1 MKTIVSI
8 LTILLCMASPSYAQ
22 LIAKDSTGV
31 MAISLDEVTIQ
42 ARSIIE
48 KGDRK
53 VILPT
58 QNQLKMSSSGIDL
71 LGKLQLPRITV
82 DIMSGEITTSGNGE
96 VQLRINGVRVTY
108 TEISSLSPEDI
119 LRIEY
124 HDTPGVRYGNA
135 AAVIDYITK
144 NKKAGGSVSGGAIHS
159 LSSNRTSIDDM
170 ISGRYNY
177 GKSEISANV
186 RYIQR
191 KGDWTREYD
200 ERFIFP
206 DNELHRLETGEPT
219 LFNKKLLASNLNYTL
234 QEKGKYLFNAQF
246 RYTLQDNPA
255 GYEDRKSKLYT
266 SDSDIPVSI
275 YDHTQERNHLPSLDL
290 YYQQNLKNDQRLIF
304 NLVGTYIKSSNTR
317 IYQEKQEGIANT
329 ELYSD
334 IAGKKYSLIA
344 EGIYEK
350 KLGQGTLTGG
360 LRHMQSY
367 TDNRYEG
374 EDVMNVLLK
383 QAESYA
389 YTEYK
394 GKIQNWGYI
403 ANLSLNRFYYSQ
415 RDNHSERYGFQ
426 PSLLVSYNPV
436 DNLHFRYHI
445 NLKNNA
451 PSIAYLNDVEQ
462 RIDILQTRRGNPD
475 LKSFRSTIQDFNAIF
490 STGIFSIDALVSYA
504 YEKNPIM
511 ESVIYEEGMFIHT
524 YENQK
529 SFQHLAAEVTFKIK
543 PWKDHISL
551 SVTPGINRYISTGNN
566 YLHTYTLK
574 ELRINLDASYKNWLL
589 SFMTITPP
597 NRYVYS
603 EQLLKGDLM
612 HTLMIGYKQ
621 PAWSIMAGIHNPFM
635 KTYRSENANWSALNP
650 VKSDIH
656 STNMS
661 NTIVVKL
668 NFNLNFG
675 RQYKGAN
682 KGIQNYRYR
691 FRYSARN
698 QRVAFTL
705 DLHHNRRL
713 KI

>member
-1 MKTIVSI
+1 M
-8 LTILLCMASPSYAQ
+8 TILLCMASPSYAQ
-22 LIAKDSTGV
+22 FIAKDSTGTLAV
-31 MAISLDEVTIQ
+31 SLDEVTIQ
-42 ARSIIE
+42 ARSVIE
-48 KGDRK
+48 KSDRK
-53 VILPT
+53 VILPS

-82 DIMSGEITTSGNGE
+82 DVMSGEITTSGNGE
-96 VQLRINGVRVTY
+96 VQLRINGVQVTY
-108 TEISSLSPEDI
+108 TEISALNPNEI

-124 HDTPGVRYGNA
+124 HDTPGARYGNA
-135 AAVIDYITK
+135 SAVIDYITK
-144 NKKAGGSVSGGAIHS
+144 TPKAGGSISGGTFHGI
-159 LSSNRTSIDDM
+159 SSNRTSIDDM
-170 ISGRYNY
+170 FSGRYNY

-206 DNELHRLETGEPT
+206 DKELHRVETGAPT
-219 LFNKKLLASNLNYTL
+219 LFNKKLLTSSLNYSL

-275 YDHTQERNHLPSLDL
+275 YDHTKERNHLPALDL
-290 YYQQNLKNDQRLIF
+290 YYQQNLKNNQRLLF
-304 NLVGTYIKSSNTR
+304 NLVGTYIKSSNQR
-317 IYQEKQEGIANT
+317 MYQEQQEDIAHT
-329 ELYSD
+329 ELFTD
-334 IAGKKYSLIA
+334 ISGHKYSLIA
-344 EGIYEK
+344 EGTYEK
-350 KLGQGTLTGG
+350 KLGQGMLTGG
-360 LRHMQSY
+360 LKHMQAY
-367 TDNRYEG
+367 TDNQYKG
-374 EDVMNVLLK
+374 ENAMNVILK

-389 YTEYK
+389 YAEYK
-394 GKIQNWGYI
+394 GNVENWGYM
-403 ANLSLNRFYYSQ
+403 ANLTLSRFYYSQ
-415 RDNHSERYGFQ
+415 KDNRSEKYGLQ
-426 PSLLVSYNPV
+426 PSFLVSYSPV

-462 RIDILQTRRGNPD
+462 KIDNLQVRRGNPA
-475 LKSFRSTIQDFNAIF
+475 LKSFRSTLQDFNAVF
-490 STGIFSIDALVSYA
+490 STGICSIDALVSYT

-511 ESVIYEEGMFIHT
+511 ESVLYENDMFVHT

-551 SVTPGINRYISTGNN
+551 SVTPGINRYISTGNK

-574 ELRINLDASYKNWLL
+574 ELRINLDASYKNWLV

-597 NRYVYS
+597 NRFVYG
-603 EQLLKGDLM
+603 EQLMKGELM
-612 HTLMIGYKQ
+612 RTLMIGYKQ

-635 KTYRSENANWSALNP
+635 KTYRSENENWSALNP

-661 NTIVVKL
+661 NTIAIKL

-682 KGIQNYRYR
+682 KSIQNVDTD
-691 FRYSARN
+691 SGIL
-698 QRVAFTL
+698 QGTK
-705 DLHHNRRL
+705 D
-713 KI
+713 

>member
-1 MKTIVSI
+1 M
-8 LTILLCMASPSYAQ
+8 TILLCMACPSHAQ

-31 MAISLDEVTIQ
+31 MAISLDEVTIK
-42 ARSIIE
+42 ARSVIE

-58 QNQLKMSSSGIDL
+58 QNQLKISSSGVDL
-71 LGKLQLPRITV
+71 LSRLQLPRITV

-96 VQLRINGVRVTY
+96 VQLRINGVQVTY
-108 TEISSLSPEDI
+108 TEVSALNPEDI

-135 AAVIDYITK
+135 SAVIDYITK
-144 NKKAGGSVSGGAIHS
+144 TRKTGGSIRGGAFHN
-159 LSSNRTSIDDM
+159 LSSDRTSIDDM
-170 ISGRYNY
+170 LSGRYNY
-177 GKSEISANV
+177 GKSEISANI

-206 DNELHRLETGEPT
+206 DKELHRQETGEPT
-219 LFNKKLLASNLNYTL
+219 LFNKKLLTSNLNYSL

-255 GYEDRKSKLYT
+255 GYEDRKSKLYA
-266 SDSDIPVSI
+266 SDSDIPLSI
-275 YDHTQERNHLPSLDL
+275 YDHTKEQNHLPALDL
-290 YYQQNLKNDQRLIF
+290 YYQQDMKNNQRLIF
-304 NLVGTYIKSSNTR
+304 NLVGTYIKSSSTR
-317 IYQEKQEGIANT
+317 IYQEKQEVLT
-329 ELYSD
+329 ETDLYSD
-334 IAGKKYSLIA
+334 ITGKKYSLIA

-350 KLGQGTLTGG
+350 KIGQGTLTGG
-360 LRHMQSY
+360 IRHMQSY
-367 TDNRYEG
+367 TNNQYLGNDAM
-374 EDVMNVLLK
+374 DVILK

-389 YTEYK
+389 YAEYK
-394 GKIQNWGYI
+394 GKIQNWGYMANI
-403 ANLSLNRFYYSQ
+403 AFNRFYYSQ
-415 RDNHSERYGFQ
+415 KNNRSEKYSLQ
-426 PSLLVSYNPV
+426 PSFLVSYNPI

-462 RIDILQTRRGNPD
+462 SIDNLQIRRGNPN
-475 LKSFRSTIQDFNAIF
+475 LKSFRSTIQDFNTVF
-490 STGIFSIDALVSYA
+490 NVGIFSIDVLLSYK
-504 YEKNPIM
+504 YEKSPIM
-511 ESVIYEEGMFIHT
+511 ESVLYEGESFIHT

-543 PWKDHISL
+543 PWKEHISL

-574 ELRINLDASYKNWLL
+574 ELRINLDASYRNWLL

-597 NRYVYS
+597 NRYVYG
-603 EQLLKGDLM
+603 EQLMKGELM

-621 PAWSIMAGIHNPFM
+621 PAWSVMAGVHNPFM
-635 KTYRSENANWSALNP
+635 KTYRSENENWSALNP
-650 VKSDIH
+650 IKSDIH

-661 NTIVVKL
+661 NTFVVKV

-675 RQYKGAN
+675 RQYKSTN
-682 KGIQNYRYR
+682 KTIQNMDTD
-691 FRYSARN
+691 SGIL
-698 QRVAFTL
+698 QGTK
-705 DLHHNRRL
+705 D
-713 KI
+713 

>member
-1 MKTIVSI
+1 M
-8 LTILLCMASPSYAQ
+8 TILLCMACPSHAQ
-22 LIAKDSTGV
+22 FIAKDSTGV
-31 MAISLDEVTIQ
+31 MAISLDEVTIK
-42 ARSIIE
+42 ARSVIE
-48 KGDRK
+48 KDDRK
-53 VILPT
+53 VIFPT
-58 QNQLKMSSSGIDL
+58 QNQLKMSSGGVDL
-71 LGKLQLPRITV
+71 LSRLQLPRITV

-96 VQLRINGVRVTY
+96 VQLRINGVQVTY
-108 TEISSLSPEDI
+108 TEVSALNPEDI
-119 LRIEY
+119 FRIEY

-135 AAVIDYITK
+135 SAIIDYITK
-144 NKKAGGSVSGGAIHS
+144 ARKTGGSIRGGAFHN
-159 LSSNRTSIDDM
+159 LSSDRTSIDDM
-170 ISGRYNY
+170 LSGRYNY
-177 GKSEISANV
+177 GKSEISANI

-206 DNELHRLETGEPT
+206 DKELHRQETGEPT
-219 LFNKKLLASNLNYTL
+219 LFNKKLLTSSLNYSL

-266 SDSDIPVSI
+266 SDSDIPLSI
-275 YDHTQERNHLPSLDL
+275 YDHTKEQNHLPALDL
-290 YYQQNLKNDQRLIF
+290 YYQQDIKNNQRLIF
-304 NLVGTYIKSSNTR
+304 NIVGTYIKSSSTR
-317 IYQEKQEGIANT
+317 VYQEKQEDLTET
-329 ELYSD
+329 ELYSN
-334 IAGKKYSLIA
+334 ITGKKYSLIT

-350 KLGQGTLTGG
+350 KIAQGVLTGG
-360 LRHMQSY
+360 LRHIQSY
-367 TDNRYEG
+367 TNNQYLG
-374 EDVMNVLLK
+374 NNAMDVIMK

-389 YTEYK
+389 YAEYK
-394 GKIQNWGYI
+394 GKIQNWGYM
-403 ANLSLNRFYYSQ
+403 ANMAFNRFYYSQ
-415 RDNHSERYGFQ
+415 KDNRSERYGLQ
-426 PSLLVSYNPV
+426 PSFLISYNPI

-462 RIDILQTRRGNPD
+462 NIDNLQIRRGNPT
-475 LKSFRSTIQDFNAIF
+475 LKAFRSTIQDFNAAF
-490 STGIFSIDALVSYA
+490 NTGICSIDALVSYT

-511 ESVIYEEGMFIHT
+511 ESVLYEGGMFVHT

-543 PWKDHISL
+543 PWKEYISL
-551 SVTPGINRYISTGNN
+551 SVTPGISRYISTGNH

-597 NRYVYS
+597 NRYAYG
-603 EQLLKGDLM
+603 EQLMKGELM

-621 PAWSIMAGIHNPFM
+621 PAWSVMAGIHNPFM
-635 KTYRSENANWSALNP
+635 KTYRSKNENWSALNP

-661 NTIVVKL
+661 NTFVVKV

-675 RQYKGAN
+675 RQYKSAN
-682 KGIQNYRYR
+682 KTIQNMDTD
-691 FRYSARN
+691 SGIL
-698 QRVAFTL
+698 QGTK
-705 DLHHNRRL
+705 D
-713 KI
+713 